1 MAFFEIKEFTE
12 DYKKGI
18 DFYTVFSINYIR
30 DLQFYN
36 FFLLSRE
43 VEGTGL
49 MTPQQPL
56 TCS

>member
-36 FFLLSRE
+36 FFSYKERWRE
-43 VEGTGL
+43 L
-49 MTPQQPL
+49 A
-56 TCS
+56 